1 VAVRRRIRRPWLLG
15 FVLVLATLLVTFLV
29 RVARDPTGPALT
41 VTAADGRARTVRL
54 ADLRRMPSLTRAGS
68 YQNQY
73 GNWGG
78 AGVYT
83 GVLLVDLLGSME
95 DGDEVVVRGADGYE
109 VALDRA
115 RVEGPDYP
123 VVVAYAV
130 DGITVPSWKDG
141 FRLVV
146 LPEDG
151 GVSNAEYGAASAG
164 SFWVTCIV
172 RISLVSQDEAAPAP
186 EPL

>member
-1 VAVRRRIRRPWLLG
+1 VSPRVRRGPLFGFL
-15 FVLVLATLLVTFLV
+15 FVLAAVLVSFLLRVTQE
-29 RVARDPTGPALT
+29 PEGPALT
-41 VTAADGRARTVRL
+41 VVAADGHARTLRL
-54 ADLRRMPSLTRAGS
+54 AALRRMPSLTRAGS
-68 YQNQY
+68 YQNQN

-78 AGVYT
+78 TGVYT

-115 RVEGPDYP
+115 RVGDSDYP

-130 DGITVPSWKDG
+130 DGVMVPSWKDG
-141 FRLVV
+141 LRLVV

-151 GVSNAEYGAASAG
+151 GVSNVEYRAASAG
-164 SFWVTCIV
+164 SFWVTCVV
-172 RISLVSQDEAAPAP
+172 RISLLKKTEAAPAS

>member
-1 VAVRRRIRRPWLLG
+1 MSPRVRRGPLFAFV
-15 FVLVLATLLVTFLV
+15 FVLAALLVSFLL
-29 RVARDPTGPALT
+29 RVAQMPEGPALT
-41 VTAADGRARTVRL
+41 VVAGDGHARTLHL

-115 RVEGPDYP
+115 RVGDSEYP

-130 DGITVPSWKDG
+130 DGILVPSWKDG

-172 RISLVSQDEAAPAP
+172 RISLLREAEAAPAS